1 MAFIIL
7 FILHCFLVIEISFS
21 CSVSHTTRPQGSRES
36 HGRDYYFINEATFD
50 RALETVSEGGKGK
63 GEGGREGREG
73 GREGREGGG
82 RERGEKREG
91 YIEGRNNEV

>member
-50 RALETVSEGGKGK
+50 RALETVSEGGEGKGEGGGRGGREGGRGGK
-63 GEGGREGREG
+63 GEGGREGK
-73 GREGREGGG
+73 
-82 RERGEKREG
+82 RERD
-91 YIEGRNNEV
+91 I

>member
-1 MAFIIL
+1 M

-50 RALETVSEGGKGK
+50 RALETVSEGGRGK
-63 GEGGREGREG
+63 GEGEGGKEG
-73 GREGREGGG
+73 GRKGGRGKKRG

-91 YIEGRNNEV
+91 YIESRNNEV

>member
-1 MAFIIL
+1 M

-50 RALETVSEGGKGK
+50 RALETVSEGGEGKGGK
-63 GEGGREGREG
+63 GEGRREG
-73 GREGREGGG
+73 GRGKKRGK
-82 RERGEKREG
+82 ERGKKREG
-91 YIEGRNNEV
+91 YIESRNNEV

>member
-1 MAFIIL
+1 M

-50 RALETVSEGGKGK
+50 RALETVSEGGRGK
-63 GEGGREGREG
+63 GEGGGREG
-73 GREGREGGG
+73 GREGGGKERE
-82 RERGEKREG
+82 RERGKERGIYRE
-91 YIEGRNNEV
+91 